1 MDLLMAIAFLKKSDP
16 ILAKLIQQVG
26 PCSLEPPQPEADLL
40 FSLSKT
46 ILHQQLSTKVAN
58 VIHGRFLQ
66 LYPERLPTAI
76 DILNTPDETL
86 RGVGISRPKVVYLKD
101 LAQKVLDGLPAMAE
115 LAEMEDEA
123 IIQTLIQV
131 KGIGR
136 WSAQMLLIF
145 RLGRLDILPV
155 DDLGV
160 RAGIRKLYQLDELP
174 SKKAVELIGQKWK
187 PYGAIASWYLWRSLD
202 MKGIEV

>member
-26 PCSLEPPQPEADLL
+26 PCDLEPPQPETDLL

-86 RGVGISRPKVVYLKD
+86 RGVGISRSKVVYLKD
-101 LAQKVLDGLPAMAE
+101 LAQKVLDGLPTMAE

-123 IIQTLIQV
+123 IIQTLTQV

-145 RLGRLDILPV
+145 RLGRLDVLPV

-174 SKKAVELIGQKWK
+174 SKRAVELIGQKWK

-202 MKGIEV
+202 MQGIEV